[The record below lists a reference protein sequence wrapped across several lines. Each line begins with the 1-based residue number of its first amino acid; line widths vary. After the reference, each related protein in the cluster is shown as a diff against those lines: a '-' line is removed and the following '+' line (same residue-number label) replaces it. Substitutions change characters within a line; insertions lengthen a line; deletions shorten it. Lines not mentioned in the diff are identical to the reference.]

1 MDRRGKLA
9 AMIGIALPVFYVF
22 WLLFVG
28 AFSAHELEIGII
40 ATVVATAGT
49 AIIDVQYPSR
59 FVPSLGEL
67 LSFWRLPWY
76 LLSGTWEI
84 MKVAVTDLLGTDPAE
99 SLFRVSPF
107 AAGKK
112 DDERAVARRVLAVTY
127 TTVAP
132 NFIVLGINS
141 SDQKL
146 LFHQIKRSSVPKMTQ
161 RLGAKP

>member
-1 MDRRGKLA
+1 M
-9 AMIGIALPVFYVF
+9 
-22 WLLFVG
+22 
-28 AFSAHELEIGII
+28 
-40 ATVVATAGT
+40 ATAGT

-99 SLFRVSPF
+99 SLFRVSLF
-107 AAGKK
+107 AAEKK